1 MYIVCALG
9 ALSPPTVQCGS
20 EGTGIRRSREDYLG
34 EVEFVS
40 SNQDVAGILSG
51 FNKIN
56 AANGAANGAAN
67 TIEPE
72 PVIGSAFATHDF
84 GSGKPCGMPEKIDE
98 ALLYK

>member
-1 MYIVCALG
+1 M
-9 ALSPPTVQCGS
+9 SPPNVQCGQ
-20 EGTGIRRSREDYLG
+20 EGSGVRRSREDYLG

-51 FNKIN
+51 FNQIN
-56 AANGAANGAAN
+56 AANGAAN

-72 PVIGSAFATHDF
+72 SVIGSAFATHDF
-84 GSGKPCGMPEKIDE
+84 GSGKPCGMPEKVDE